1 MKILHFSPS
10 LFISCLFLLLFVRCS
25 NTFSNH
31 SIDSCR
37 QKCVANQA
45 LCYIITMQS
54 SSTNTNQVN
63 LTCPVLYMGCYSSC
77 DSKNHF
83 TSSRSTSSNRSGS
96 RSGGGGHSSSGGGG
110 HSSSGGSGGSSGG
123 SSGGGHGGGGH

>member
-1 MKILHFSPS
+1 MKSLIFTLK
-10 LFISCLFLLLFVRCS
+10 LFISLIFLLLTVQCS

-37 QKCVANQA
+37 KKCVTDQS
-45 LCYIITMQS
+45 LCYLITLQS
-54 SSTNTNQVN
+54 SPTNTNQLN

-77 DSKNHF
+77 DSKKNSVF
-83 TSSRSTSSNRSGS
+83 SSNSSSRSGS

-110 HSSSGGSGGSSGG
+110 HSSSGSGGGSSGG